1 MASAVSK
8 GPSRGEPGGPGSSGS
23 PLFGSANVRA
33 AASSDTTRF
42 GDLRERRAV
51 RYVVGLLVT
60 AIAYVLQHAV
70 WPYIPPS
77 PQLFFYPAIFLAAWF
92 GGTGPGMAA
101 TLASCAW
108 IAHGFLPPEGFF
120 AIGDTAD
127 LLDLGLFAAVSAGIS
142 TAMGRLR
149 AALRR
154 ERAAA
159 REAELARRATEATW
173 SMIAHDLRT
182 PLNVIQLSSSELEKR
197 LQDGEPDVER
207 AERAVQVIQRSTTR
221 ARDLVQDAMDAMRLA
236 GGALPIDRQS
246 YDARELSA
254 EALDAVAVLAQRK
267 GVRLWM
273 RVDVTR
279 TIDCDGPRLLQ
290 VLSNLLGNAIKF
302 TPNGGQV
309 VLSVDD
315 ALTGVRFSVS
325 DTGTGISDEEL
336 GAIFARY
343 WTRDRAAGVG
353 LGLWIAKAIVEA
365 HGGTLSVRSRLGEGS
380 TFSFVLP
387 ALPASHLAESERSSS
402 IW

>member
-1 MASAVSK
+1 MMASVVSK
-8 GPSRGEPGGPGSSGS
+8 GPSHDD
-23 PLFGSANVRA
+23 RA
-33 AASSDTTRF
+33 AREPSDLPAARAF
-42 GDLRERRAV
+42 DLRDLTVDQIRERRVV
-51 RYVVGLLVT
+51 RYGVAVVITTV
-60 AIAYVLQHAV
+60 AYVIQRAI

-92 GGTGPGMAA
+92 GGTGPGLAA
-101 TLASCAW
+101 TFVSCVW

-120 AIGDTAD
+120 AVSDASD
-127 LLDLGLFAAVSAGIS
+127 LLDLGLFASVAAGIS
-142 TAMGRLR
+142 AAMGRLR

-182 PLNVIQLSSSELEKR
+182 PLNVIQLSSSELERR
-197 LQDGEPDVER
+197 LQDDEPDVER

-236 GGALPIDRQS
+236 GGAMPIERDS

-254 EALDAVAVLAQRK
+254 EAIDAVNVLAQRK
-267 GVRLWM
+267 GVRLSM
-273 RVDVTR
+273 RIDVTR
-279 TIDCDGPRLLQ
+279 TIDCDAPRVLQ

-302 TPNGGQV
+302 TPAGGQV
-309 VLSVDD
+309 VLSVED
-315 ALTGVRFSVS
+315 ALAGVRFAVT
-325 DTGTGISDEEL
+325 DTGRGISDEEL

-343 WTRDRAAGVG
+343 WTRDRAAGIG

-365 HGGTLSVRSRLGEGS
+365 HGGTLTVRSRLGEGS

-387 ALPASHLAESERSSS
+387 TQSAAHLPENERPSST
-402 IW
+402 W